1 MCKGYNMIKKTQMSP
16 ISSSLGVSS
25 YRPASKTLLESHP
38 LSRIRQYFQHG
49 DLPWQG
55 LLGLVAILVMILMLA
70 IGWMLWQSSVDARAA
85 FGWNFLTPTADAS
98 WDPVNDHFQAWPFIY
113 GTLLTSLV
121 ALILALPVSLGIAIF
136 LAELCP
142 AWLRTPLNW
151 LVELLAAIPSV
162 VYGLWGLFIFLPM
175 VVAPFGVGLFSAF
188 GQIPLIGALFTGP
201 VPAGGASRLGAA
213 LVLAIMISPTIAA
226 VSRDV
231 LLAIPAAQREASLAL
246 GSTQWET
253 IWQVLLPYGISGIL
267 GAVIL
272 GLGRALGETMA
283 VTMVIGNSIEGSA
296 SLLRPGYTMASI
308 IANEFAEA
316 VTKLHSQ
323 ALIEVGFT
331 LFVLTLLLNMLARFL
346 VWRVASKTPQEARV

>member
-1 MCKGYNMIKKTQMSP
+1 MLAGMAFLTI
-16 ISSSLGVSS
+16 
-25 YRPASKTLLESHP
+25 A
-38 LSRIRQYFQHG
+38 
-49 DLPWQG
+49 
-55 LLGLVAILVMILMLA
+55 LMLS
-70 IGWMLWQSSVDARAA
+70 IGALLWVDSAQARSE
-85 FGWNFLTPTADAS
+85 FGLGFLLPTNSAS
-98 WDPVNDHFQAWPFIY
+98 WNPVKDQFEAWPFIY

-121 ALILALPVSLGIAIF
+121 ALLLALPVSLGIAIF

-162 VYGLWGLFIFLPM
+162 VYGLWGLFVFLPLI
-175 VVAPFGVGLFSAF
+175 VAPLGAGLFSAL
-188 GQIPLIGALFTGP
+188 GQLPIIGALFAGP

-213 LVLAIMISPTIAA
+213 LVLSIMIVPTIAA

-231 LLAIPAAQREASLAL
+231 LLAIPLAQREASLAL

-253 IWQVLLPYGISGIL
+253 IWQVLLPYGLSGIL

-323 ALIEVGFT
+323 ALIEVGLS
-331 LFVLTLLLNMLARFL
+331 LFVMTLLLNLLARFL
-346 VWRVASKTPQEARV
+346 VWRVTRKTPQEARV